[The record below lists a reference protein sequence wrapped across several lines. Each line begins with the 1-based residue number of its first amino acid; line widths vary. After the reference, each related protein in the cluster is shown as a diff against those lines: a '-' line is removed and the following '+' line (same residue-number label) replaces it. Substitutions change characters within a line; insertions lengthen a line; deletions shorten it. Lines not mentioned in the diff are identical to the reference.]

1 MLLTLVIFYL
11 LITIA
16 IGLWAAKRVKT
27 SADFAIAGRHLPLV
41 MIVTTTFATW
51 FGSETVLG
59 IPAKFVQGGLNSVV
73 EDPFGAGTCLI
84 FVGLFFAAKLYK
96 MTLLTISDYY
106 RERYG
111 RAVEVV
117 CSLIIILSYLGW
129 VSAQVT
135 ALGLVFN
142 LLSGGG
148 ISIPMG
154 MILGTVSILA
164 YTLFGGMWSVAV
176 TDFIQMIILV
186 VGLSIIAMFAADLAG
201 GADKVVALASS
212 KDLFRFLPEP
222 SFHDIVFFIAAAI
235 TMMLGSIPQQDIFQ
249 RVMSAKDEKAATR
262 GPIIGGVFYILFAFV
277 PMFLVVSALI
287 IMPEQAAQLIK
298 EDPQKV
304 LPVLVLEKMPFIM
317 QVLFFGALLSALK
330 STASATLL
338 APSVTFVE
346 NIWRQFF
353 PRMSDRQELRTMRLA
368 TLAFSICVCAY
379 AIALQGTPIYEM
391 VSGAYQVTL
400 VGAFVP
406 LVAGLF
412 WKRATTQGAVFSI
425 VLGLLTWLFFLATP
439 AGQEFPA
446 QLAGFLMA
454 LLGMAI
460 GSLGPQRLLKNR
472 HGSHHHVVGVAKPQQ
487 GSPL

>member
-16 IGLWAAKRVKT
+16 IGLWAAKRVKNT
-27 SADFAIAGRHLPLV
+27 ADFAIAGRHLPLV

-59 IPAKFVQGGLNSVV
+59 IPAKFVQGGLNGVV

-84 FVGLFFAAKLYK
+84 LVGLFFAAKLYK

-111 RAVEVV
+111 RAIEVV

-142 LLSGGG
+142 LLSGGT
-148 ISIPMG
+148 ISIPVG
-154 MILGTVSILA
+154 MVLGTASILA

-186 VGLSIIAMFAADLAG
+186 VGLAIIAVFAAGQAG
-201 GADKVVALASS
+201 GADKVIALATS
-212 KDLFRFLPEP
+212 KELFKFLPEP
-222 SFHDIVFFIAAAI
+222 DFGQVMAFLAAAI
-235 TMMLGSIPQQDIFQ
+235 TMMFGSIPQQDVFQ
-249 RVMSAKDEKAATR
+249 RVMSAKDVKAATR
-262 GPIIGGVFYILFAFV
+262 GPVIGGISYILFAFV
-277 PMFLVVSALI
+277 PMFLVTSALI
-287 IMPEQAAQLIK
+287 IMPEQAETLIK

-304 LPVLVLEKMPFIM
+304 IPTLVMEKMPFVM

-353 PRMSDRQELRTMRLA
+353 PRISDKRELWTMRIAVLVFA
-368 TLAFSICVCAY
+368 VCVCAY
-379 AIALQGTPIYEM
+379 AIALQGTPIYDM

-406 LVAGLF
+406 LVAGLY
-412 WKRATTQGAVFSI
+412 WTRATTQGAVFSI
-425 VLGLLTWLFFLATP
+425 VLGILAWLLFLMTSAGAT
-439 AGQEFPA
+439 FPA

-454 LLGMAI
+454 IVGMVV
-460 GSLGPQRLLKNR
+460 GSLGPQAVKNR
-472 HGSHHHVVGVAKPQQ
+472 HGSHHHVVGVAREA
-487 GSPL
+487 